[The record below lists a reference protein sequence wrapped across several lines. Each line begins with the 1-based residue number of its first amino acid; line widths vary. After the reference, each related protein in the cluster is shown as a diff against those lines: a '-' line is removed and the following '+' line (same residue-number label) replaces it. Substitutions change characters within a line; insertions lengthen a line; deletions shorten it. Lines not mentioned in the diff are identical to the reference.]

1 MDINESDLVSHFRE
15 MSDEELI
22 SRCSSH
28 SLTELAR
35 AIAFRELASR
45 GLTLP
50 EPAEPE
56 YEEPV
61 YEGDYETVARFLNPI
76 KAHLVCACLQAA
88 GVRAY
93 VADANLVQ
101 TNALWSIAL
110 GGARV
115 RVPALRVGEAKDI
128 IAAFNRGDFALPP
141 DHHV

>member
-1 MDINESDLVSHFRE
+1 MDTDESDLVRHFRE

-22 SRCSSH
+22 SRCSSQ
-28 SLTELAR
+28 SLTEHAQT
-35 AIAFRELASR
+35 IAFRELTSR

-56 YEEPV
+56 NEEPV

-115 RVPALRVGEAKDI
+115 RVPALRVGEARDI

-141 DHHV
+141 DHDV

>member
-1 MDINESDLVSHFRE
+1 MDTNESDLASHFQQ
-15 MSDEELI
+15 MSDEELM
-22 SRCSSH
+22 SRCGSH
-28 SLTELAR
+28 SLTELAMT
-35 AIAFRELASR
+35 IAYRELTSR

-50 EPAEPE
+50 DPTAPE
-56 YEEPV
+56 CEDDV
-61 YEGDYETVARFLNPI
+61 YEGDYETVAQFLNPTD
-76 KAHLVCACLQAA
+76 AHIVCACLQTA

-115 RVPALRVGEAKDI
+115 RVPALRVDEAKDI

-141 DHHV
+141 DHE